1 MNNDK
6 EMEMSYEELIEK
18 YSNDLTRLVYEV
30 KRKSHL
36 DGYKEGFQLGKIAG
50 IARGME
56 ILIK

>member
-1 MNNDK
+1 MDESK
-6 EMEMSYEELIEK
+6 ELTYEELIEK
-18 YSNDLTRLVYEV
+18 YSYDLTRLVYEV